1 MWGIFDGR
9 GWRQSLEHPDK
20 ILSRGYTRI
29 ADNLVRIIKRREDAV
44 SRNLLH
50 TRVSGSQFAACPLA
64 NTIAES
70 MTGVG
75 TKAQVPVSDKDG

>member
-1 MWGIFDGR
+1 MRRPRRLRLIRTARRQSWGAGVFEHE
-9 GWRQSLEHPDK
+9 GWHQSLEHPDK

-50 TRVSGSQFAACPLA
+50 TPALAVVSSPPAR
-64 NTIAES
+64 
-70 MTGVG
+70 
-75 TKAQVPVSDKDG
+75 